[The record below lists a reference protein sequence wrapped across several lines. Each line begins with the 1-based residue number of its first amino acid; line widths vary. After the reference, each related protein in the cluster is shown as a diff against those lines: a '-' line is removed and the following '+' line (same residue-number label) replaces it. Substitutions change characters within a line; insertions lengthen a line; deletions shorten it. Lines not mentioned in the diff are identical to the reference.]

1 MKSRVLGVNMKYF
14 VVLLVLLFPYVAYS
28 QDEPAEDMEEEV
40 EEIEDDPRTW
50 DEITNLLKGIKD
62 VVVKDDEPILEL
74 EDIEDIK
81 DAEDVKDETIE
92 GPTSAEVVSDP
103 E

>member
-1 MKSRVLGVNMKYF
+1 MKSRVLGVDMKYF
-14 VVLLVLLFPYVAYS
+14 IVLLVLLFPYAAYS
-28 QDEPAEDMEEEV
+28 QDEPVEDVEEKV

-62 VVVKDDEPILEL
+62 VVIKDDEPILEL
-74 EDIEDIK
+74 EDIENIE

-92 GPTSAEVVSDP
+92 EPASVEVVADP